1 MKKILNFLQSLQF
14 IFRPNYW
21 VMLGKYDAQWD
32 AKLNALAKE
41 HDFKS
46 EAGSYTDMI
55 CYVSLNGNHIWVGN
69 FPYSFLVP
77 VEIKSS
83 FTARDGEIIYFYE
96 YQDNRNQSRPSRLT
110 IHKLKKK
117 LIADMQKQGINKK
130 LQFYYE

>member
-1 MKKILNFLQSLQF
+1 MKKILNLLQSLQF
-14 IFRPNYW
+14 LFRPNYW
-21 VMLGKYDAQWD
+21 IMLGKYDPQWD

-46 EAGSYTDMI
+46 EAGSYTDMM

-77 VEIKSS
+77 VKIKSS
-83 FTARDGEIIYFYE
+83 FTAHDGEIIYFYE
-96 YQDNRNQSRPSRLT
+96 YQDSETQPRPSRLT

-117 LIADMQKQGINKK
+117 LIADLLKQGVTIK
-130 LQFYYE
+130 LQF

>member
-1 MKKILNFLQSLQF
+1 MKKILNFIQNLQF
-14 IFRPNYW
+14 LFRPNYW
-21 VMLGKYDAQWD
+21 IMLGKYDPQWD

-46 EAGSYTDMI
+46 EAGSYTDMM

-77 VEIKSS
+77 VKIKSS
-83 FTARDGEIIYFYE
+83 FTVHDGEIIYFYE
-96 YQDNRNQSRPSRLT
+96 YQDSETQPRPSRLT

-117 LIADMQKQGINKK
+117 LIADLLKQGVTIK
-130 LQFYYE
+130 LQF